1 MQKVKK
7 IIIISIF
14 SLMFIILTS
23 LCNEANASS
32 GDLYLNNLDFDV
44 KVNSDGSMD
53 VTETWNIDIEDTNTL
68 FKTFKTDK
76 NKYTGISD
84 VKVIEVLRDGS
95 EKRFEQINELM
106 YHVTKDCYYGMKNKD
121 GDFEIAWGVGLD
133 SRSDTRTYKISYTV
147 KDAIKNCD
155 NFSELYWQ
163 FVGKDFEI
171 SANKIKG
178 KINLPSEAERKEDI
192 KVWGHTEGLN
202 GEIYATSKKTVEF
215 EINKFRQ
222 GRFVEI
228 RIAIPNDIYIYSG
241 RKDDGLTLEKII
253 KEETKWANAANARRA
268 RSKIGAGL
276 LYSIAIIGLIALC
289 VYIIYRI
296 IKNKQFLNEL
306 PEKFKSEQQITY
318 FRDIPDENA
327 TPAESLRMLKMKTM
341 DLMSTEVGNVFAA
354 TLLDL
359 NLKGL
364 LEFENEN
371 DQNGKQ
377 TIKIKIK
384 NDNTA
389 IIANNMDEL
398 EIFTFIKEAI
408 NKKGGVITSK
418 ELEKYIKS
426 NQSKVVKLKTKIDKL
441 SKLILCA
448 KGYIDE
454 KVFTLKE
461 KHAGY
466 TAGYITLMAFTLFG
480 MIILPAVIME
490 DHEGDIVI
498 GIFNIIFLWFAIIT
512 EILALIATIIKI
524 KITNKMNVFT
534 QNGVNKF
541 SEWNGLKKFMEEFS
555 MLDKREVPEIVIW
568 EKYLVYAT
576 AFGIADKVI
585 KQLKIVY
592 PNIDQNANY
601 HTGTYM
607 GLMMHTNFS
616 SSFSNSISSAMS
628 SSYSSGS
635 GGGGGFSGGGG
646 RRPEEAGGGG
656 GR

>member
-1 MQKVKK
+1 MQKFKR

-14 SLMFIILTS
+14 SLMCIILTS

-32 GDLYLNNLDFDV
+32 GSLYLNNLEFNANI
-44 KVNSDGSMD
+44 NSDGSMD
-53 VTETWNIDIEDTNTL
+53 VIETWDIDISSTNTL

-76 NKYTGISD
+76 SKYTGISN
-84 VKVIEVLRDGS
+84 VQVTQVLKNGS

-133 SRSDTRTYKISYTV
+133 SGNDTRTYKISYTV
-147 KDAIKNCD
+147 QDAIKNCD
-155 NFSELYWQ
+155 GFSELYWQ

-202 GEIYATSKKTVEF
+202 GEIYATSTKTVEF
-215 EINKFRQ
+215 EINKFRY
-222 GRFVEI
+222 GRFVEV
-228 RIAIPNDIYIYSG
+228 RVAIPQDVYIRSG
-241 RKDDGLTLEKII
+241 RVDKELSIENII
-253 KEETKWANAANARRA
+253 KEETKWANAANARRT

-276 LYSIAIIGLIALC
+276 LYSITTIGLIALC
-289 VYIIYRI
+289 VYIIYRL

-306 PEKFKSEQQITY
+306 PDKLKPEQQLTY
-318 FRDIPDENA
+318 FRDIPDENT
-327 TPAESLRMLKMKTM
+327 TPAQALRMQKMKIMEFT
-341 DLMSTEVGNVFAA
+341 STEVGNVFSA

-359 NLKGL
+359 SLKGL
-364 LEFENEN
+364 IEFEIEN
-371 DQNGKQ
+371 TQNGKQ
-377 TIKIKIK
+377 IIKIKIK
-384 NDNTA
+384 NDNTS
-389 IIANNMDEL
+389 IITNNTDEL
-398 EIFTFIKEAI
+398 EIYKFVREAI
-408 NKKGGVITSK
+408 YKKGGVITSK
-418 ELEKYIKS
+418 ELEKYIKAH
-426 NQSKVVKLKTKIDKL
+426 QTEVVKLKNKIDKL
-441 SKLILCA
+441 SKLALCV

-454 KVFTLKE
+454 KTMLLKE
-461 KHAGY
+461 KHVGY
-466 TAGYITLMAFTLFG
+466 MVGYITLIAFTFFG
-480 MIILPAVIME
+480 MIVFPATMME
-490 DHEGDIVI
+490 DHSGDAIINV
-498 GIFNIIFLWFAIIT
+498 FNIIFIWFAIIT
-512 EILALIATIIKI
+512 QILALIATIIKC
-524 KITNKMNVFT
+524 KIISKLNIFT
-534 QNGVNKF
+534 QFGVNKT

-585 KQLKIVY
+585 NQLKIVY
-592 PNIDQNANY
+592 PNIDQNSNY
-601 HTGTYM
+601 STGVYM
-607 GLMMHTNFS
+607 GLMMNSNFS
-616 SSFSNSISSAMS
+616 SSFSHSISSAMS
-628 SSYSSGS
+628 SAYSSGS